1 MQNLRK
7 GVETVAM
14 QEKKEEMY
22 TCGRT
27 VWEENKQMRKN
38 GTRGNA
44 RIKKCKQNKKNAHG
58 STARRYVLRTNRG
71 HVSEFSPGLTMLVA
85 SKFRGY
91 EIRGFPHTY

>member
-44 RIKKCKQNKKNAHG
+44 RISARFYGKK
-58 STARRYVLRTNRG
+58 VRT
-71 HVSEFSPGLTMLVA
+71 
-85 SKFRGY
+85 
-91 EIRGFPHTY
+91 TY